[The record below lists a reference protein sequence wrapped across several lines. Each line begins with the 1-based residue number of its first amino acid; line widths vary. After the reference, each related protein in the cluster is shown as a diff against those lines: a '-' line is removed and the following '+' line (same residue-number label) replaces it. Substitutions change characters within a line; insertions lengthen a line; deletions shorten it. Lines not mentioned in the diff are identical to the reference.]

1 MGVQKSIRFA
11 DPSPRPSRKERSFFS
26 SLLEVRY
33 DT

>member
-11 DPSPRPSRKERSFFS
+11 DPLAPALSEGEKFFS